1 MSYREDGL
9 CVAELLDGEVSSGSL
24 SCHSQ
29 SATPFC
35 QTEGKERGE
44 ERIARGIRGGGVEA
58 EGPGYRGVPSLAL
71 VPPGIPRPVSSPRI
85 SSFSSSCC
93 TQPAS
98 RSNSLLRS
106 PPLPSDP
113 PLLPPPSLS
122 LSLFLPSST
131 VSSSSCFLL
140 RPWPFVFF
148 PSSHHLS
155 LSLSLSSF
163 VFVPAMRRLYE
174 FANSRR
180 TWTEDRPNEDNS
192 CIDCQ
197 DAANG

>member
-113 PLLPPPSLS
+113 PLLPPP
-122 LSLFLPSST
+122 
-131 VSSSSCFLL
+131 
-140 RPWPFVFF
+140 
-148 PSSHHLS
+148 

-163 VFVPAMRRLYE
+163 FHCFFFILLPLAPVAIRVLSIVSPSLSLSLSLFVRLR
-174 FANSRR
+174 SG
-180 TWTEDRPNEDNS
+180 NETFVRV
-192 CIDCQ
+192 CQ
-197 DAANG
+197 LAENLD